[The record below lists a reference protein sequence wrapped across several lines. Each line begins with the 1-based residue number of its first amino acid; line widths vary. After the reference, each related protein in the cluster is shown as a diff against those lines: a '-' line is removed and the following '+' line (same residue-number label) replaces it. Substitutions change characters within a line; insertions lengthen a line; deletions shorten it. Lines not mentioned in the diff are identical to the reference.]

1 MKKFNSKFWAVIF
14 TTAILNIHTALGVG
28 EGNGIRDYFATPT
41 SKGLNFTNITNNIL
55 GTIIWIGYAIAVCV
69 VLIMGI
75 QFLMANAQKRAML
88 KEKLWLVFIG
98 LVILVAG
105 LPIIKLAINLI
116 DSAF

>member
-1 MKKFNSKFWAVIF
+1 MKNFNLKFWAITF
-14 TTAILNIHTALGVG
+14 IISILNIHTALGIE
-28 EGNGIRDYFATPT
+28 EGNGILNYFANPT
-41 SKGLNFTNITNNIL
+41 SKELNFTNITNNIL

-75 QFLMANAQKRAML
+75 QFLTANSQKKAML

-105 LPIIKLAINLI
+105 LPIIKLVINII
-116 DSAF
+116 DASF